1 MAVYTDV
8 QPEAAQALLTH
19 LGLGP
24 LQSLTPIGAGI
35 ENTNYFVRTPE
46 ALWVL
51 TLFERLSTT
60 ELPFYLQ
67 LMRHLADQGLPV
79 PAPAAGPQGDLM
91 HTLCGKPAAL
101 VHALQG
107 KDVVAPSLAQIRQAG
122 ALSAC
127 LHMAAVSTPLRQP
140 NLRGPQWREQA
151 AEVVAPYLQ
160 GEQAQLLHQ
169 ELAHQRQTLASADA
183 QQAPQGPVHADMF
196 RDNVLFDGESLSG
209 VIDFYFAG
217 VDHWVFDLAVTLND
231 WCVDLNTGHLVPE
244 AAQTLYEGYADART
258 QAGQPVTAAEWRLL
272 PAMRRMAALRF
283 WLSRLADWHLPR
295 AASLLTPKDPAHLER
310 VLQDCR
316 AQPWRPVF

>member
-8 QPEAAQALLTH
+8 QPEAAEALLTR

-24 LQSLTPIGAGI
+24 LHSLTPIGAGI
-35 ENTNYFVRTPE
+35 ENTNYFVRT
-46 ALWVL
+46 ATDVWVL
-51 TLFERLSTT
+51 TLFERLSTA

-67 LMRHLADQGLPV
+67 LMRHLADRNLPV
-79 PAPAAGPQGDLM
+79 PAPVAGPEGSLI
-91 HTLCGKPAAL
+91 HEVCGKPAAL
-101 VHALQG
+101 VNCLKG
-107 KDVVAPSLAQIRQAG
+107 KDVVAPTLGQIRQAG
-122 ALSAC
+122 ALSAR
-127 LHMAAVSTPLRQP
+127 LHMAAADAPLRQP

-151 AEVVAPYLQ
+151 AQMVAPYLQ
-160 GEQAQLLHQ
+160 GTQAVLLQ
-169 ELAHQRQTLASADA
+169 EELAHQQLSLASADA
-183 QQAPQGPVHADMF
+183 QHAPQGAVHADMF
-196 RDNVLFDGESLSG
+196 RDNVLFDGELLSG

-231 WCVDLNTGHLVPE
+231 WCVDLSTGHLVPD
-244 AAQTLYEGYADART
+244 AAQALCEGYAQART

-316 AQPWRPVF
+316 AQPWRPAL